1 MVQSAVSETV
11 CRMGS
16 KSGDE
21 KYEAGQAKDESA
33 RHNNE
38 LEQADAYS
46 RISFAFSAVMPHISA
61 MDL

>member
-21 KYEAGQAKDESA
+21 NTKPGKQKSA